1 MTKPKYSE
9 YREKWR
15 AESIEPGHM
24 ETKLLIAREHH
35 EKVVAMAQTLG
46 ARIPV
51 VFGHL
56 VVAGMAAM
64 AGRPQKPMEPLS
76 SPVPPQQT
84 DLAILNK
91 MIDKSRFAKDTG
103 SARYRQIAFIH
114 RLADEISSGRKPTI
128 QSMASSVDAHYTQLL
143 VLSKMLEMRG
153 VIIRQHVPGLT
164 NSRSGK
170 VLHIREDAI
179 NALNQAHID
188 QVGYPLLLQENNEPV
203 RLC

>member
-15 AESIEPGHM
+15 AASLEPGHM
-24 ETKLLIAREHH
+24 ETKLLIAREDHV
-35 EKVVAMAQTLG
+35 KVVALAQTLG

-51 VFGHL
+51 VIGQL
-56 VVAGMAAM
+56 VVAGM

-76 SPVPPQQT
+76 SPVPPLQT
-84 DLAILNK
+84 VLAILDK

-103 SARYRQIAFIH
+103 AARYRQIAFIH

-128 QSMASSVDAHYTQLL
+128 QSMASSVVSHYSQIE
-143 VLSKMLEMRG
+143 VLSKVMEKRG

-164 NSRSGK
+164 KTRSGK
-170 VLHIREDAI
+170 VLFIREDAI
-179 NALNQAHID
+179 KALNQAHID
-188 QVGYPLLLQENNEPV
+188 QVGCPLILLDNNEPV
-203 RLC
+203 FLS